1 MKQNIADDVLKDT
14 RVNSFHLMIM
24 FWCSMLMLFDGYDLV
39 IYGSVLPHL
48 MSDWNLSPVAAGFI
62 GSSALFGMMVGALTL
77 GSSSDRFGRRKVILT
92 CLVFFSAAALANGF
106 SQNTTEF
113 AVCRFLTGVGLGGMV
128 PNIVSLMTEM
138 APPSKRNIMVTIM
151 LSFYSVG
158 GVIAAILG
166 KTVTPE
172 FGWRANFLIAG
183 LPLLAFPLLY
193 RWLPESISF
202 LAGKGRLSEAEPLVR
217 RYAPQY
223 QGSVVALEAVL
234 GEGKGGSSQ
243 SRVAELF
250 KHRRAVDTLLLWVAF
265 GMCMLMVYGL
275 NTWLPK
281 LMAASG
287 YSLGSSLSFL
297 ITLNVGAV
305 VGGLCSGWLA
315 DRYGGKPTLI
325 LFFIVAAIS
334 IELLGYKQTPVVLNL
349 LLAFAGAT
357 TIGTLCIVHAFAA
370 QLYASQVRSTGVGWA
385 AAAGR
390 LGAVS
395 GPALGGY
402 LLSQQFPNT
411 FNFMVFAIPGVVAAI
426 AVLLISRQVHKE
438 AGPVRTLASSIE

>member
-14 RVNSFHLMIM
+14 RVNAFHLMIM

-48 MSDWNLSPVAAGFI
+48 MRDWNLSPVAAGFI

-77 GSSSDRFGRRKVILT
+77 GSSSDRFGRRKVILA
-92 CLVFFSAAALANGF
+92 CLIVFSTAALANGF
-106 SQNTTEF
+106 CENTTQF
-113 AVCRFLTGVGLGGMV
+113 AICRFLTGVGLGGMV
-128 PNIVSLMTEM
+128 PNIVALMTEM
-138 APPSKRNIMVTIM
+138 APPGKRNIMVTIM

-158 GVIAAILG
+158 GVIAAVLG
-166 KTVTPE
+166 KTVTPQ
-172 FGWRANFLIAG
+172 FGWHANFLIAG

-202 LAGKGRLSEAEPLVR
+202 LAAKGRLAEAEPLLR

-223 QGSVVALEAVL
+223 HGSMATLELVPDESL
-234 GEGKGGSSQ
+234 DGGR

-250 KHRRAVDTLLLWVAF
+250 RHGRAADTVLLWVAF

-297 ITLNVGAV
+297 VTLNIGAV
-305 VGGLCSGWLA
+305 AGGLFSGWLA
-315 DRYGGKPTLI
+315 DRYGGKPTLV
-325 LFFIVAAIS
+325 LFFIIAAIS
-334 IELLGYKQTPVVLNL
+334 IDLLGYRQTPAVLNL
-349 LLAFAGAT
+349 LLACAGAT

-370 QLYASQVRSTGVGWA
+370 QLYAARIRSTGVGWA

-390 LGAVS
+390 LGAVT

-402 LLSQQFPNT
+402 LLSQQFSNT
-411 FNFMVFAIPGVVAAI
+411 FNFLVFAVPGVVAAI
-426 AVLLISRQVHKE
+426 AVMLISRRAAGE
-438 AGPVRTLASSIE
+438 AGAVPSLASSVE